1 MIVDQAEKELHLQ
14 LWKESGLSKAAYAV
28 LNGINRNTFY
38 GWVNR
43 NETKSSQLVEIQHF
57 ASTERDQPS
66 TTPIEL
72 HLPNGYRVS
81 IQPRFN
87 HESLSLL
94 LDVLE
99 DRRCS

>member
-1 MIVDQAEKELHLQ
+1 MIVDRDEKELHLQ
-14 LWKESGLSKAAYAV
+14 LWKESGLSKAAYATQC
-28 LNGINRNTFY
+28 GINRNTFY
-38 GWVNR
+38 GWVSR
-43 NETKSSQLVEIQHF
+43 HERKPSRLVEIQHF
-57 ASTERDQPS
+57 TPIERDQPS
-66 TTPIEL
+66 AAPIEL

-81 IQPRFN
+81 IQPSFS